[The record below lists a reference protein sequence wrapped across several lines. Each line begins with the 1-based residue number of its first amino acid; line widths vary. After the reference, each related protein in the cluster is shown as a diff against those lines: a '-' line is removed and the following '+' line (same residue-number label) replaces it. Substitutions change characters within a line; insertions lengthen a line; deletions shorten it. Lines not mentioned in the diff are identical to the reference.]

1 MARGPAP
8 TGRPRQRTG
17 ADRQPKVTVLP
28 PFEAAEVDAPE
39 LPRMEGHVWNS
50 MTLWWWEDVWTSPMA
65 REYTEPDVHGLYRLA
80 VIVDAFWTADK
91 SITNRLSTIAEIR
104 LQSQA
109 FGLTPLDRSRLRWE
123 VDRGEEADKK
133 TRKRREDET
142 PKAGPTGVVDP
153 RSTLRA

>member
-28 PFEAAEVDAPE
+28 PFEADEVDRPD
-39 LPRMEGHVWNS
+39 LPRREDGVAWNV
-50 MTLWWWEDVWTSPMA
+50 MTVWWWDDVWTSPMA

-80 VIVDAFWTADK
+80 MIVDAFWTADK
-91 SITNRLSTIAEIR
+91 SITNRLQTIAEIR

-109 FGLTPLDRSRLRWE
+109 YGLTPLDRSRLRWE

-133 TRKRREDET
+133 TKKRRGDEA
-142 PKAGPTGVVDP
+142 PKGPTGVVDP